1 MRARPQAKIAAAL
14 VAMLLPGCG
23 GSPTRPKFVEE
34 TTVFATLFVGEPLT
48 ADIGVSVMH
57 TRPVDK
63 AYDLSEAAVRDA
75 LVILQTEGAAAPDT
89 LSMAFPGR
97 YADQRLVIQP
107 HTTYHLTVHDGSR
120 TLTAT
125 TTTPG
130 PFTISRE
137 PLAVPAT
144 MPHSAIPE
152 DWPMV
157 LDAPDPGQIMLVDTY
172 CLEPREN
179 AHYVNPVG
187 SHNVPADDKEYGGAQ
202 TPPRNTLFYFRLGD
216 LPTVPGGYRLG
227 FYGDMMQFYGR
238 YTLGLYAIDTNYYN
252 YLFRDRPETHGGV
265 VGGIGVFGSAARRT
279 WHVKTTR

>member
-34 TTVFATLFVGEPLT
+34 TTVFATLFVGEPMT
-48 ADIGVSVMH
+48 ADIGLSIMH
-57 TRPVDK
+57 TRPVDRP
-63 AYDLSEAAVRDA
+63 YVLEEAAVRGA
-75 LVILQTEGAAAPDT
+75 VVLLQAEGAAAPDT
-89 LSMAFPGR
+89 LKMAFAGR
-97 YADQRLVIQP
+97 YSNSSVVIAP
-107 HTTYHLTVHDGSR
+107 RTTYHLTVLEGSR

-125 TTTPG
+125 TTTPAA
-130 PFTISRE
+130 FTVSRE

-144 MPHSAIPE
+144 MAHASIGGAFPI
-152 DWPMV
+152 V
-157 LDAPDPGQIMLVDTY
+157 LDGPDPEQIMLVDTY
-172 CLEPREN
+172 CQESREN
-179 AHYVNPVG
+179 AHYVHPIG
-187 SHNVPADDKEYGGAQ
+187 DHDVPKDDKEYGGAQ
-202 TPPRNTLFYFRLGD
+202 TPPRNTLFYFRLDD
-216 LPTVPGGYRLG
+216 LPPDPAGFRLG